1 MICVTYGIGEEKEH
15 SIITHLLSSFT
26 KHRFSPFSSSSLRE
40 NSAIYIAMI
49 HTDIAEILCVKPKTK
64 KKKTMEQDM
73 KKKKTMKIEGEVV
86 IMKKNVLDFKDAV
99 ASLLDRI
106 HELLGRRV
114 SLHLISSLQ
123 PDPGI
128 LSFNPTRFTFPLD
141 LS

>member
-1 MICVTYGIGEEKEH
+1 
-15 SIITHLLSSFT
+15 
-26 KHRFSPFSSSSLRE
+26 
-40 NSAIYIAMI
+40 
-49 HTDIAEILCVKPKTK
+49 
-64 KKKTMEQDM
+64 
-73 KKKKTMKIEGEVV
+73 MKIEGEVV
-86 IMKKNVLDFKDAV
+86 IMKKNVLDFKDAL

-141 LS
+141 PS